1 MKKVHFRGFKLIR
14 LKVNQNSTASPQSNQ
29 RARNEPQRAFYWNGS
44 KDGWHQCHLVILNW
58 NYNSKLQTDHKRFSR
73 QSTFPIFL
81 LPYMSEILHG
91 RKCYYCLRLSLM
103 QSCAVYKT
111 RDFQSVVFNSGQK
124 MDLRAFY
131 FIISLIITLHITA

>member
-73 QSTFPIFL
+73 QSTFQ
-81 LPYMSEILHG
+81 
-91 RKCYYCLRLSLM
+91 C
-103 QSCAVYKT
+103 
-111 RDFQSVVFNSGQK
+111 
-124 MDLRAFY
+124 FY
-131 FIISLIITLHITA
+131 FHTCLKFSTVENATIASGSASCKVARFIKPGTSNQLFSTAAKRWIWERFTSQYL